1 MAKNT
6 KPLNEKT
13 KEKLK
18 SIQNKYIK
26 DAKKQKDEVSSDLL
40 HHVQEHVSVLGN
52 NGCFSFVISFCDC
65 DCEHTININTIECI
79 GV

>member
-26 DAKKQKDEVSSDLL
+26 DAKKQKDEGLVR
-40 HHVQEHVSVLGN
+40 
-52 NGCFSFVISFCDC
+52 FVTSCTRAC
-65 DCEHTININTIECI
+65 KCPRK
-79 GV
+79 